1 MAIQFACPS
10 CQKKLSVDE
19 SMAGKRA
26 RCKCGESIVIP
37 ASSMQA
43 SKVGS
48 DVSAVGSSKVATSG
62 GSSSSGSFS
71 TATTDRVAGP
81 VSGKLKVV
89 CTHCKSEYTVDA
101 KHAGRNMKCKCG
113 ETMVAPS
120 AAQAPLVKQATK
132 TAAVAV
138 TAPNRAN
145 LLDELTES
153 DWGAKIAPI
162 PVSDRAKVSDSEY
175 LRGFVAKSADFQERE
190 EEKKKTPGGLI
201 FIAVL
206 NGIASLLLFI
216 GAIILMAAPSL
227 LPKEAMNGMDASAAN
242 TVFIIAGI
250 GLIFAAIVSGLF
262 AWLVMLRHRW
272 VWWVL
277 TTSYSLGACCNS
289 LGLIFILMSG
299 ETEQLLK
306 GVLSFLA
313 GVAWAAYFWGDPVR
327 EFYQVKF
334 PNKYAFLIIGGIVL
348 FLMSPLVI
356 LLFLV

>member
-48 DVSAVGSSKVATSG
+48 EKSAVGSSQVATSG
-62 GSSSSGSFS
+62 GSSSVGSSS
-71 TATTDRVAGP
+71 TATTGRVAAP
-81 VSGKLKVV
+81 VAGKLKVV
-89 CTHCKSEYTVDA
+89 CAHCKSEYTVDA

-120 AAQAPLVKQATK
+120 VAQVPLVKQATK

-153 DWGAKIAPI
+153 DWGAKVAPV

-190 EEKKKTPGGLI
+190 EQKQKTPGGLI

-206 NGIASLLLFI
+206 NGLGAVALLV
-216 GAIILMAAPSL
+216 GGIILLAAPGL
-227 LPKEAMNGMDASAAN
+227 LPKGA
-242 TVFIIAGI
+242 IAGADGNGGSTI
-250 GLIFAAIVSGLF
+250 LMIAGGALIFAALLAAVFTGIIL
-262 AWLVMLRHRW
+262 LRQRW
-272 VWWVL
+272 VWWLL
-277 TTSYSLGACCNS
+277 TTSYSQGAAANS
-289 LGLIFILMSG
+289 LGLVAILMSG
-299 ETEQLLK
+299 ETEQLMK
-306 GVLSFLA
+306 GILSFVVGL
-313 GVAWAAYFWGDPVR
+313 AWAAFFWGDPVR
-327 EFYQVKF
+327 EYYHVKF
-334 PNKYAFLIIGGIVL
+334 PTKYAFLIIGGIVL
-348 FLMSPLVI
+348 LLTAPLVA
-356 LLFLV
+356 LLFF